1 MSISMKTLL
10 AAAIGAALAA
20 TGAHAADVAAR
31 PYVKAP
37 VAAPNWTGWYGGLN
51 AGGGWTDTNV
61 DYSANDPLTTLLF
74 GGPLPLPA
82 RGDSVNASG
91 ALGGLQFGYNYQ
103 FQRNWMVGIE
113 TDFQFAGIRG
123 SGATTYTV
131 NAGQAVTAV
140 NQEIEYFGTVRARL
154 GYLPTDQLL
163 VYATGGF
170 AYAQLNNAA
179 SMSASAPGINA
190 NLPSGGTIYSVNCG
204 NGFPDTCFASSSSRL
219 SPGWTVGGGLEY
231 AFWQNW
237 SLKGEY
243 LFARFQDTLTP
254 TAISVIPGGTA
265 STYNAK
271 VTTDLNIVRLG
282 LNYKFS
288 GY

>member
-1 MSISMKTLL
+1 MRKFLIAL
-10 AAAIGAALAA
+10 AGAAFAA
-20 TGAHAADVAAR
+20 TGANAADIAAR
-31 PYVKAP
+31 PITKAP
-37 VAAPNWTGWYGGLN
+37 IATPVPNWTGWYGGINL
-51 AGGGWTDTNV
+51 GGGWTNTDV
-61 DYSANDPLTTLLF
+61 GYSANDPLTAIIFNTA
-74 GGPLPLPA
+74 LPLPA
-82 RGDSVNASG
+82 NGDHVNASG
-91 ALGGLQFGYNYQ
+91 ALGGVQLGYNYQ
-103 FQRNWMVGIE
+103 FQRNWLVGLE
-113 TDFQFAGIRG
+113 TDFQFSGIRG
-123 SGATTYTV
+123 SSTTAYGG
-131 NAGQAVTAV
+131 GQLFTSVS
-140 NQEIEYFGTVRARL
+140 QDIEYFGTVRARL

-179 SMSASAPGINA
+179 SMFVVGNG
-190 NLPSGGTIYSVNCG
+190 NLNGNIPVGGVIYSANCG
-204 NGFPDTCFASSSSRL
+204 NGFPSTCYASSSNRL

-231 AFWQNW
+231 AFAQNW

-254 TAISVIPGGTA
+254 TAVSIFPGAIP

-282 LNYKFS
+282 LNYKFG

>member
-1 MSISMKTLL
+1 MTVCVRCTPSIALRL
-10 AAAIGAALAA
+10 A
-20 TGAHAADVAAR
+20 R
-31 PYVKAP
+31 
-37 VAAPNWTGWYGGLN
+37 
-51 AGGGWTDTNV
+51 
-61 DYSANDPLTTLLF
+61 
-74 GGPLPLPA
+74 
-82 RGDSVNASG
+82 NASRSWV
-91 ALGGLQFGYNYQ
+91 QFGYNYQ

-131 NAGQAVTAV
+131 NAAQAVTAV

-271 VTTDLNIVRLG
+271 VTTDLNLVRLG